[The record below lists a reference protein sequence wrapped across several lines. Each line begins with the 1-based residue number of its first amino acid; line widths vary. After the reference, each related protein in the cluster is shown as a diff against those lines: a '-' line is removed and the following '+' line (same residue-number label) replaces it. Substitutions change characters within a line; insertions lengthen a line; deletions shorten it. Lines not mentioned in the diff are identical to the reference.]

1 MVGDLA
7 QQHTHARAFCPKF
20 NELLDTE
27 IGVSYKCNRFGYT
40 LRIQF
45 CPVNSR
51 FAVATH
57 VLAYLE
63 YAKGRPATSE
73 EIAASVNTNP
83 VVVRRILSILRKAGL
98 TRTQFGVGGGAL
110 LARPGSKITL
120 LDAYEATEEDAD
132 LFALSSLSPNVSCD
146 VGANIQATL
155 EKLFGGAEQ
164 ALKGALAEV
173 TIEQVLS
180 EAQARSRCR
189 K

>member
-1 MVGDLA
+1 MVGGVA
-7 QQHTHARAFCPKF
+7 QQRTHARPFCSKF
-20 NELLDTE
+20 NTSLDTKL
-27 IGVSYKCNRFGYT
+27 GVSYKCNRDDYT
-40 LRIQF
+40 LKVRS
-45 CPVNSR
+45 CHVNSR

-63 YAKGRPATSE
+63 YAKGQPATSE

-83 VVVRRILSILRKAGL
+83 VVVRRILGILRKAGL
-98 TRTQFGVGGGAL
+98 TQTQFGVGGGAL
-110 LARPGSKITL
+110 LARPGNKITL
-120 LDAYEATEEDAD
+120 LDAYEAIEEGAD
-132 LFALSSLSPNVSCD
+132 LFALSSLSPSAGCD

-164 ALKGALAEV
+164 ALKRALAEV